1 MPHKTFFW
9 FFFPSGLAMII
20 FIGLPIFSSFFQSMH
35 IEPEQ
40 VLIEVETCDPF
51 GCETEVQVDQE
62 ATTINREA
70 NPLGRFNGFGTYT
83 DRNHLAFNEISDSW
97 NKQIKMGD
105 FISDVLNLPFYKS
118 LLFTLTFCFAV
129 TPCVIVLGFIVA
141 LSVNVI
147 AKSIKG
153 PIIFG
158 TILPMIVTP
167 LIGSL
172 VLFWMI
178 DSQGILGAAIQILFD
193 DPNLSLKS
201 SKSLTW
207 IMLIVYGIWHNTPF
221 AFIVFYAGLQTVNKE
236 TLESAVIDGANR
248 FERLRYIV
256 IPHLMPLII
265 FVSLIHLMDSYRVFE
280 EIVAFSSQAYVIS
293 LQWLTYDF
301 LTPDDTGNRLIN
313 RASTSAMLTM
323 VGVTIIILPLLKKT
337 WEDYREGKL

>member
-1 MPHKTFFW
+1 M
-9 FFFPSGLAMII
+9 
-20 FIGLPIFSSFFQSMH
+20 
-35 IEPEQ
+35 
-40 VLIEVETCDPF
+40 LIAITV
-51 GCETEVQVDQE
+51 
-62 ATTINREA
+62 N
-70 NPLGRFNGFGTYT
+70 
-83 DRNHLAFNEISDSW
+83 
-97 NKQIKMGD
+97 
-105 FISDVLNLPFYKS
+105 NL
-118 LLFTLTFCFAV
+118 TQ
-129 TPCVIVLGFIVA
+129 
-141 LSVNVI
+141 
-147 AKSIKG
+147 SIKG
-153 PIIFG
+153 PVIFISLLPFII
-158 TILPMIVTP
+158 TP
-167 LIGSL
+167 IIGAL
-172 VLFWMI
+172 AIRWLFVGE
-178 DSQGILGAAIQILFD
+178 GILTSFIEFFLERDIALFASAWTLEILM
-193 DPNLSLKS
+193 
-201 SKSLTW
+201 
-207 IMLIVYGIWHNTPF
+207 IIYRVWHVAPF